1 MLSSRE
7 RLQERQGQTAA
18 PRHEHLQQLVD
29 EFQRSPDIL
38 RKEEVVANL
47 ANFTYDPINYASLC
61 RLRIMDLFLDILD
74 ADQEDKSSATSHKEE
89 EAKQQGYPATTALPR
104 APRKRQLVEFALG
117 GICNCVPDP
126 ALQQQFI
133 DGEGV
138 DIIAPY
144 VLHTLEQPTASE
156 LNVAV
161 SALTI
166 AYFLLDSS
174 AFADITSQSE
184 SSSRNGQKPQ
194 DARAGRGRAADAAGR
209 VQVPDDE
216 SLFFLPLVQSLQ
228 QPHGDK
234 WRTHLLCLSRGDFDG
249 VGDVRVKELK
259 ACAAYIGLSRGI
271 RGETRDRRV
280 SGHANHIATHF
291 GVKRAV
297 RELQEKC
304 SAAAG
309 DTDDSKKETKAV
321 RGWALESTN
330 ILRKYAGLLD
340 APLSYWLS
348 RRKEEENENEERQFV
363 FVCRPQWNYNAMALH
378 QSQFVW
384 YRRLFVA
391 FSRYTFI
398 NTFRPLLAVGSA
410 DLPAEQKKTQ

>member
-259 ACAAYIGLSRGI
+259 ACAARGI